1 MATYAKFND
10 FVEDLA
16 EKVHNLGADTLQVA
30 LCNAANAP
38 VATNGQL
45 SDLTQIA
52 YTNLSSQV
60 VTTTSST
67 QSPAGTYTLNL
78 NTLTLTASGAVAAF
92 QYVVLFNQTATNDE
106 LIGFWNYG
114 SEVTLADTETFEINF
129 AEPIVSLT

>member
-1 MATYAKFND
+1 MATYTKFND

-16 EKVHNLGADTLQVA
+16 EKVHNLGSDTLTVA

-45 SDLTQIA
+45 SDLTVIA
-52 YTNLSSQV
+52 YTNLSSRV
-60 VTTTSST
+60 VTQTSSV

-92 QYVVLFNQTATNDE
+92 QYVALYNDTALNDE
-106 LIGFWNYG
+106 LIGFWDYG
-114 SEVTLADTETFEINF
+114 SEVVLADTETFEIDF